1 MAHVITKISRPAKEL
16 VAAFKKLSS
25 ATVYEAS
32 GKKGYVNHNIKA
44 VWKGAKVCGPAVTVN
59 CPGGDNLMLHK
70 AMTVAQPGDVLVA
83 FVNDAV
89 NYGYWGLTMSTS
101 CTALGI
107 AGLVIDGCVRDT
119 EEIGNLG
126 FPIFSR
132 GACIR
137 GTVKETLGT
146 INHPIVLGGTV
157 VNPGDLI
164 LGDADGLVII
174 AQQDAE
180 EILKKSIDRDK
191 SEEKLMEQFRL
202 KKTSLELTPL
212 GKVLIQKGC
221 TEE

>member
-1 MAHVITKISRPAKEL
+1 MAHVLTKITRTSKEL
-16 VAAFKKLSS
+16 VQAFSKLGS

-32 GKKGYVNHNIKA
+32 GKKGYVNHSIKA
-44 VWKGAKVCGPAVTVN
+44 VWQGAKVCGTAVTVN

-70 AMTVAQPGDVLVA
+70 AMVVCQPGDVIVA

-101 CTALGI
+101 CKALGI

-119 EEIGNLG
+119 EDIGKLG

-146 INHPIVLGGTV
+146 INHPIVLGGAV
-157 VNPGDLI
+157 VNPGDII
-164 LGDADGLVII
+164 LGDADGLVIV
-174 AQQDAE
+174 AREDAE
-180 EILKKSIDRDK
+180 SILKKSIERDE
-191 SEEKLMEQFRL
+191 SEDKLMAQFRL
-202 KKTSLELTPL
+202 KKTSLELTGL
-212 GKVLIQKGC
+212 GKVLVQKGC

>member
-1 MAHVITKISRPAKEL
+1 MAHVITRITRPSKEL
-16 VAAFKKLSS
+16 IQAFAKLGS

-44 VWKGAKVCGPAVTVN
+44 VWPGARICGPALTVS

-83 FVNDAV
+83 FTHDAV

-119 EEIGNLG
+119 EEIGKLG

-146 INHPIVLGGTV
+146 INHPIVLGGAI

-174 AQQDAE
+174 ALSDAE
-180 EILKKSIDRDK
+180 SILKKSIERDK
-191 SEEKLMEQFRL
+191 NEEKLMEQFRQ
-202 KKTSLELTPL
+202 KKTSLELAGF
-212 GKVLIQKGC
+212 GKVLVAKGL

>member
-1 MAHVITKISRPAKEL
+1 MAHVINKITRPPKDL
-16 VAAFKKLSS
+16 IAAYSKLSS

-44 VWKGAKVCGPAVTVN
+44 VWKGAKVCGPAITIN

-70 AMTVAQPGDVLVA
+70 AMVVAQPGDVLVA
-83 FVNDAV
+83 FVNDGV
-89 NYGYWGLTMSTS
+89 NYGYWGFTMSTS
-101 CTALGI
+101 CHALGI
-107 AGLVIDGCVRDT
+107 NGLVIDGCVRDT
-119 EEIGNLG
+119 EEIGELG

-146 INHPIVLGGTV
+146 INHPIVLGGAV
-157 VNPGDLI
+157 VNPGDII

-174 AQQDAE
+174 AREGAE
-180 EILKKSIDRDK
+180 ALLKKSIERDE
-191 SEEKLMEQFRL
+191 SEAKLMAQFRL
-202 KKTSLELTPL
+202 KKTSLALTGL
-212 GKVLIQKGC
+212 DKVLVAKGL